1 MIPPLARRCWPSP
14 HLCLAATWLASS
26 HHPEMGRLSVVIYN
40 IHTERLISHI
50 QYSHREV
57 NFTHNYQLMFHP
69 CLLDPSCFLFLF
81 LCMQHPSV
89 CLVFC
94 TENKENV
101 VGFETMVR
109 LGRTPRL
116 LLFATRLRMDL
127 LPCTILW
134 VSHNIGTRYTVG
146 SITSRVGIILSWHY
160 STIITTPYYHSIL
173 GPYSHNMILR
183 VS

>member
-57 NFTHNYQLMFHP
+57 NFTQNYQLMFQP

-81 LCMQHPSV
+81 LCMQHPIV
-89 CLVFC
+89 CLILC

-101 VGFETMVR
+101 VDLKQWYAWVGLPDCCCLPHGSGWTCYHAPFFELV
-109 LGRTPRL
+109 
-116 LLFATRLRMDL
+116 
-127 LPCTILW
+127 
-134 VSHNIGTRYTVG
+134 
-146 SITSRVGIILSWHY
+146 ITLVHV
-160 STIITTPYYHSIL
+160 TQ
-173 GPYSHNMILR
+173 
-183 VS
+183 